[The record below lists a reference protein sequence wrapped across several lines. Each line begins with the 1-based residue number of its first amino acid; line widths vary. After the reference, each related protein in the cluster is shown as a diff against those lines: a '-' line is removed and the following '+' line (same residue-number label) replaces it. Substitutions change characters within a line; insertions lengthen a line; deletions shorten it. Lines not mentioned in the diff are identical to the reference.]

1 MSVDGAVVVGVGT
14 AAVVVVAAAAAVD
27 DENFERDKF
36 DIGVMGVDGRGV
48 DGAEGVNIVDDGAVA
63 AVVVGVG
70 VGVDVDVAVMDEEDD
85 EEDDGGI
92 PVRKMDV
99 GVDGCCC
106 CCCCCC
112 WDVVIGVLKTS
123 CLIVG

>member
-70 VGVDVDVAVMDEEDD
+70 VGVDVAVMDEED
-85 EEDDGGI
+85 DDGGI

-106 CCCCCC
+106 CCCC